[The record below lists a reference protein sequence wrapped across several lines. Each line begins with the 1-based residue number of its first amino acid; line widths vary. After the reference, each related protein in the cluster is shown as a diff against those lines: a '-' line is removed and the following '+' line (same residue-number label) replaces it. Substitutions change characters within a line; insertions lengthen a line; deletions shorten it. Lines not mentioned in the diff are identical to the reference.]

1 MGLCWKI
8 GAKMNNSS
16 LILKYLKDQCKSDLP
31 IHILRQFE
39 KFEKQLTKE
48 MKFYDKTLSK
58 FGAYCMKSFTT
69 IELFCLSLMSE
80 KYPNA
85 WNCNADLKKK
95 FDHDIAFSD
104 KKTVQSWMYFNFP
117 VGVNGECIADLA
129 LKHLPNR
136 IANELSP
143 FVNAMIN
150 SRLGLYEI
158 IKDKKDSCQM
168 KELFTKN
175 EIVLN
180 QTLGGAPK
188 GALELVRVFNI
199 REKNYAFGNSSEF
212 PFDKKETIINMVKEK
227 MNLYFPSNDEIE
239 SYTTMMRLAGPYW
252 FSVTSSDFDS
262 AILNPN
268 YYLKY
273 YNNTNTL

>member
-1 MGLCWKI
+1 
-8 GAKMNNSS
+8 MNNSS
-16 LILKYLKDQCKSDLP
+16 IILKFLKEQGQSTSLP
-31 IHILRQFE
+31 MNVLRQFQE
-39 KFEKQLTKE
+39 FEKQLTKE
-48 MKFYDKTLSK
+48 MKFYDKTLPK

-80 KYPNA
+80 KYPDA

-95 FDHDIAFSD
+95 FGHDIAFSD
-104 KKTVQSWMYFNFP
+104 KTTVESWMYFNFP
-117 VGVNGECIADLA
+117 VGINGECIAALA
-129 LKHLPNR
+129 LKDLPNR

-143 FVNAMIN
+143 FVKAMSN
-150 SRLGLYEI
+150 SRFGLYEI

-175 EIVLN
+175 EVFLN

-188 GALELVRVFNI
+188 GALELVRVFSI

-212 PFDKKETIINMVKEK
+212 PSDKKETIINMVREK

-239 SYTTMMRLAGPYW
+239 SYTTMMRLAGQYW
-252 FSVTSSDFDS
+252 FSVTSGDFDS
-262 AILNPN
+262 DIINPD

-273 YNNTNTL
+273 YNNTNTI